1 MLTAL
6 SLVDNSVLLEEDEDF
21 FDDEELEVSS
31 LSSLI
36 SSPFS
41 FALSAFSSVSSVFVV
56 IFACVDTSVGN
67 AALSA
72 VSMLSFVFMVPSFA
86 VFVVCVAA
94 AVLSR
99 VSRRRCCNSAL
110 RPSTENPH
118 NCRAF
123 LSSATLINY
132 WNCGAT

>member
-6 SLVDNSVLLEEDEDF
+6 LLVDDSVSLEEDDFF

-31 LSSLI
+31 LSSLL

-41 FALSAFSSVSSVFVV
+41 FALSAFSSVSSVLVV
-56 IFACVDTSVGN
+56 FFACVDASVGN

-72 VSMLSFVFMVPSFA
+72 VLMLSFVFMVPSFA

-94 AVLSR
+94 AAVLSR
-99 VSRRRCCNSAL
+99 VSHRRCCKSAL
-110 RPSTENPH
+110 RPSTGSPH
-118 NCRAF
+118 N
-123 LSSATLINY
+123 
-132 WNCGAT
+132 

>member
-6 SLVDNSVLLEEDEDF
+6 SLVDDSVSLEEDKDF

-31 LSSLI
+31 LSSLL

-41 FALSAFSSVSSVFVV
+41 FALSAFSSLSSVFVFFFV
-56 IFACVDTSVGN
+56 RVDASVGN

-86 VFVVCVAA
+86 VYVVCIAA

-110 RPSTENPH
+110 RPSTESPH